1 LIDNQC
7 TMEFTFIE
15 LFNYFGATLGVLL
28 SVIVIF
34 RNRGKRKIKI
44 SLFIVLIISSAIVF
58 LGTLGF
64 SGKIRYF
71 PHLLRIDSPVHFLL
85 GPVLY
90 FYVLSSLKVD
100 LKFRWLHLLHLVPF
114 ILNTIYFSPLF
125 FSDAHYKLNYYD
137 HYYSTGSIVIKQ
149 LYLLKT
155 LSVFAYWFAELIIL
169 LRYYREQRG
178 EPTYNKSLA
187 ICLSL
192 FLAIQ
197 FISFSALL
205 FDHVTA
211 LRSFSDP
218 YMFAISIVSVLLSTT
233 AVALLFFPQ
242 LLYGITY
249 QNSEEHKKYI
259 HSSLSNEQKNELLSD
274 LQRYMEN
281 GSEPFLNL
289 KLFIR
294 DVAIRLD
301 TNSQRLSQV
310 VNEKLGMNFNDYI
323 NSLRIGKAIDL
334 LHTLDLE
341 KYTIDVIAEKSG
353 FNSKSAFYAAFKKH
367 TGSTPKAYIKRLQ
380 KV

>member
-1 LIDNQC
+1 
-7 TMEFTFIE
+7 MEFTFIE

-34 RNRGKRKIKI
+34 RNRGKRKIKVA
-44 SLFIVLIISSAIVF
+44 LFIVLIITSAIVF

-64 SGKIRYF
+64 SGKIRFF

-114 ILNTIYFSPLF
+114 ILNTIYFLPLF
-125 FSDAHYKLNYYD
+125 ISDAAYKLNYYD
-137 HYYSTGSIVIKQ
+137 QYYSTGSIVLKQ

-155 LSVFAYWFAELIIL
+155 LSVFAYWFAELTL
-169 LRYYREQRG
+169 LFRYYWKNRG
-178 EPTYNKSLA
+178 ESSYNKSLV
-187 ICLSL
+187 IWLTI

-205 FDHVTA
+205 FDHITA
-211 LRSFSDP
+211 LQSFRDP
-218 YMFAISIVSVLLSTT
+218 YMFAISMVSVLLTTT

-242 LLYGITY
+242 LLYGIAY
-249 QNSEEHKKYI
+249 QKYDEQMKYI
-259 HSSLSNEQKNELLSD
+259 HSNLSDEQKNELLSD
-274 LQRYMEN
+274 LKRYMEN
-281 GSEPFLNL
+281 GSEPFLNP
-289 KLFIR
+289 KLVIR
-294 DVAIRLD
+294 DVARRLN

-323 NSLRIGKAIDL
+323 NSLRIKKAIDL
-334 LHTLDLE
+334 LQAKEIE
-341 KYTIDVIAEKSG
+341 KYTIDAIAEKSG
-353 FNSKSAFYAAFKKH
+353 FYSKSPFYVAFKKH
-367 TGSTPKAYIKRLQ
+367 TGSTPKAYFKTLQ
-380 KV
+380 EA